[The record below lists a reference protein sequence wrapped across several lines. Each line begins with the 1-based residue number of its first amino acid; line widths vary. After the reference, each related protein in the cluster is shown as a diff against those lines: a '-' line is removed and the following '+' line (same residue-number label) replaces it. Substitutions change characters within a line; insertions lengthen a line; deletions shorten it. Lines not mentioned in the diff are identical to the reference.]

1 MLGLVLAAGAGRR
14 LRPWTDA
21 LPKALVPVGRK
32 PGGEPRAVLDIA
44 LANFAAAGITEVAV
58 VVGYRKEA
66 VHARKNALEAEHGV
80 HLTLIDN
87 DRAEEWN
94 NAYSLYCAR
103 ELLPEGVL
111 LANGDTV
118 HPVSVQRALLQA
130 RGGDRRIVLA
140 VDTAKRLGEEEM
152 KVVVDPEKGV
162 QRISK
167 QLDPAAAGGEYI
179 GLALIEPAAAEEL
192 TDALR
197 TTFERDPQLY
207 YEDGYQELI
216 DRGCRLDAAAIG
228 GAGWIE
234 IDDHA
239 DLAAARDIARHC

>member
-1 MLGLVLAAGAGRR
+1 VADGSAPFPKNRAAARNSPRIQETPMLGLVLAAGAGRR

-94 NAYSLYCAR
+94 NAYSL
-103 ELLPEGVL
+103 
-111 LANGDTV
+111 
-118 HPVSVQRALLQA
+118 
-130 RGGDRRIVLA
+130 
-140 VDTAKRLGEEEM
+140 
-152 KVVVDPEKGV
+152 
-162 QRISK
+162 
-167 QLDPAAAGGEYI
+167 
-179 GLALIEPAAAEEL
+179 
-192 TDALR
+192 
-197 TTFERDPQLY
+197 
-207 YEDGYQELI
+207 
-216 DRGCRLDAAAIG
+216 
-228 GAGWIE
+228 
-234 IDDHA
+234 
-239 DLAAARDIARHC
+239 